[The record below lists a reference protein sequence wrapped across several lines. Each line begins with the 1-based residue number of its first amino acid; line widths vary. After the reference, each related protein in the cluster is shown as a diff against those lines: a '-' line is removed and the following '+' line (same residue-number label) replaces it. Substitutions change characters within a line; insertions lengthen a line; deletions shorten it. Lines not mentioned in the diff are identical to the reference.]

1 MNHNKRIPNECTSS
15 TIHGFYLYVLR
26 EKKEL
31 HKNKKKKKKLH
42 KNYKMKCYTYY

>member
-31 HKNKKKKKKLH
+31 YKKKKKKLH
-42 KNYKMKCYTYY
+42 KNYKMKCYTY